1 MTPIESI
8 FEIKEAVIDLQ
19 KYLNSK
25 DRIVSKRAQM
35 RYEQWVDRLFREN
48 RNFIKPEQ
56 RCSCLDDPACFL
68 KLIDTAIEYY
78 DEN

>member
-8 FEIKEAVIDLQ
+8 YEIKEAVIDLQ

-35 RYEQWVDRLFREN
+35 RYEQWVDRFFREN
-48 RNFIKPEQ
+48 RCFIKPEQ
-56 RCSCLDDPACFL
+56 RISCLDDPACFL
-68 KLIDTAIEYY
+68 NLMVTAIEYY
-78 DEN
+78 DVN

>member
-25 DRIVSKRAQM
+25 DKIVSKRSHM
-35 RYEQWVDRLFREN
+35 RYEQWVDRFFREH
-48 RNFIKPEQ
+48 RNVIKPEQ
-56 RCSCLDDPACFL
+56 RYSCLDDPSCFL
-68 KLIDTAIEYY
+68 KLMDEAIEYY
-78 DEN
+78 DGN

>member
-8 FEIKEAVIDLQ
+8 YEIKEAVIDLQ
-19 KYLNSK
+19 RYLNSR

-35 RYEQWVDRLFREN
+35 RYEQWVDRFFREN
-48 RNFIKPEQ
+48 KHFVKPEQ
-56 RCSCLDDPACFL
+56 RISCLDDSTCFL
-68 KLIDTAIEYY
+68 KLMDTAIEYY